1 MPTLKEKLMAAKAEE
16 SVRLASV
23 RNYSGVEEATPL
35 NEKETVA
42 VKPVSK
48 VVKPKVVKPKATKP
62 KTEKK
67 VSSKTKK
74 S

>member
-42 VKPVSK
+42 VAKAK
-48 VVKPKVVKPKATKP
+48 KEVKPKTTKPKA
-62 KTEKK
+62 EKK
-67 VSSKTKK
+67 ATTKSKK

>member
-16 SVRLASV
+16 AVRLASV

-35 NEKETVA
+35 KQEKTVA
-42 VKPVSK
+42 VAKAK
-48 VVKPKVVKPKATKP
+48 KEVKPKATKP
-62 KTEKK
+62 KAEKK
-67 VSSKTKK
+67 ATPKSKK